1 MAPINSWFV
10 LANRL
15 LIIVVVLSFS
25 VFPKVLLTWLPLRIW
40 IILFLTGIAVLGA
53 LEMRLRYKQGVLH

>member
-15 LIIVVVLSFS
+15 LIIVVIVSFS
-25 VFPKVLLTWLPLRIW
+25 VFPKVLLTWLPLRSW
-40 IILFLTGIAVLGA
+40 IIVCLIGTTVCGLI
-53 LEMRLRYKQGVLH
+53 EMRLRYKQRVLN